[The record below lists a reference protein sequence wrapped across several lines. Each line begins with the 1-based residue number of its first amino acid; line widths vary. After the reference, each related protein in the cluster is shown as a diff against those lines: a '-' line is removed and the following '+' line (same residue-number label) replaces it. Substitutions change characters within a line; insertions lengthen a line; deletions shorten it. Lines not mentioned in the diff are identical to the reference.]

1 MNNGN
6 AILESDTTRLSLA
19 VYLQD
24 GFSKVEPIGRAEVQ
38 IPGLKKKPLRNPS
51 SYYLFLD
58 LLPGDYHFQARSD
71 YYFDQDVGPIKIE
84 AQGLKDPLVI
94 RLLPGPSYP
103 FPPGETLVRGIL
115 RDSDMNPMP
124 YARLSWNSNKI
135 ESMTSEKGE
144 FVIYFRDLTEED
156 VIEDIANNK
165 RFIKGDQDRTLN
177 INVEYGSVMSILK
190 ISDVEVGQTN
200 SINKI

>member
-1 MNNGN
+1 MSNGN
-6 AILESDTTRLSLA
+6 VILESDTTRLSLA

-24 GFSKVEPIGRAEVQ
+24 GFSNVEPIGRTEVQ
-38 IPGLKKKPLRNPS
+38 IPGLMKKPLRNPS
-51 SYYLFLD
+51 SYCLFLD
-58 LLPGDYHFQARSD
+58 LLPGDYHLQARSD

-115 RDSDMNPMP
+115 RESDMNPMP
-124 YARLSWNSNKI
+124 HARLSWNNNKV

-144 FVIYFRDLTEED
+144 FAIYFRDLTEED
-156 VIEDIANNK
+156 VIEDTENNK
-165 RFIKGDQDRTLN
+165 RYIKGDQGRTLN
-177 INVEYGSVMSILK
+177 INVEYGSVISILK

>member
-1 MNNGN
+1 MSNGN
-6 AILESDTTRLSLA
+6 MILESDTTRLSLA

-58 LLPGDYHFQARSD
+58 L
-71 YYFDQDVGPIKIE
+71 DQDVGPIKIE